1 MKQTLIWQSPK
12 PAHHSLNLDA
22 FYLTKVW
29 HAFGDFQQKHQAPLI
44 LRNKVICQYA
54 PLIEGE
60 SYEAELICRSQR
72 KLRQFTH
79 YCYVLTMTSLR
90 DNKTCMEITTTFI
103 EQTDSSFK
111 IEQKAKQPSN
121 PSTISSQYNPL
132 AIDWE
137 DVLDYLKQVNDYNPI
152 HLQNHI
158 LPGDYIVMAALET
171 LSKHQENLNT
181 VQEIEVKYKK
191 MMHRTDQL
199 WMNLK
204 EERSLIK
211 IQIFNQSAETCV
223 EVWIKV

>member
-12 PAHHSLNLDA
+12 SVHRSLNLDA
-22 FYLTKVW
+22 FYLTKIW
-29 HAFGDFQQKHQAPLI
+29 HAFDAFQQKHQAPLI

-60 SYEAELICRSQR
+60 SYKAELICRSQK
-72 KLRQFTH
+72 KLRQFIH
-79 YCYVLTMTSLR
+79 YCYVLTMISLR

-103 EQTDSSFK
+103 EQTDSSSK

-121 PSTISSQYNPL
+121 PSTISSQYIPL
-132 AIDWE
+132 VIDWE

-152 HLQNHI
+152 HLHNHI
-158 LPGDYIVMAALET
+158 LPGDYVVMAALET
-171 LSKHQENLNT
+171 LSKRQESLNT
-181 VQEIEVKYKK
+181 VQEIEVKFKQ

-199 WMNLK
+199 WMNVK

-211 IQIFNQSAETCV
+211 IQIVNQAAETCV